1 MASLRRR
8 RNRDGSTS
16 WDVTVRRVGYP
27 TTCKSFPTKME
38 ADIWAARTEAAAAG
52 RTLTLAKST
61 TVATMLD
68 EVLPRLKN
76 PVGAVFAYWREAIGD
91 LRLIDVSATLIAK
104 HRDLLL
110 GAPCAGHGHKKKR
123 PRSTHTVRNY
133 LVELG
138 RAYQIA
144 MKELR
149 LVDSNPVAL
158 VSKPPASRWRV
169 RFLTDDELTRL
180 LEACRTS
187 DSPDLYSFVLFC
199 LTTGC
204 RKGEASALTWKNVDL
219 ERRWAIFPTTKNGT
233 ARGAPLTTTVT
244 DLLRARLRDTERMF
258 PVDITSAWHTAIAR
272 ADIKDFRFHDLRHHA
287 ASRLVMAGASLI
299 ETATVLG
306 HKTPAMTMRYAH
318 LAGAHTASLIDRV
331 MGGIR

>member
-38 ADIWAARTEAAAAG
+38 AELWAARTESAAAG
-52 RTLTLAKST
+52 RTLVLAKNTTLAK
-61 TVATMLD
+61 MLD
-68 EVLPRLKN
+68 AVLPRLKN
-76 PVGAVFAYWREAIGD
+76 PVACAFAYWREAIGD
-91 LRLIDVSATLIAK
+91 LRLVDVSPAVIAK

-110 GAPCAGHGHKKKR
+110 GAPCGGHKHKRQR
-123 PRSTHTVRNY
+123 PRGTHTVRNY

-138 RAYQIA
+138 RAYQVA

-149 LVDSNPVAL
+149 VVDSNPVAL

-169 RFLTDDELTRL
+169 RFLSDDEQTRL
-180 LEACRTS
+180 LDACRTS
-187 DSPDLYSFVLFC
+187 DSADLYPFVLFC

-204 RKGEASALTWKNVDL
+204 RKGEASALTWGNVDL
-219 ERRWAIFPTTKNGT
+219 ERRWAIFPTTKNGS
-233 ARGAPLTTTVT
+233 ARGAPLTQTVA
-244 DLLRARLRDTERMF
+244 DLLRARSRDGDRVF
-258 PVDITSAWHTAIAR
+258 PIDITSAWHTAVTRAGIA
-272 ADIKDFRFHDLRHHA
+272 DFRFHDLRHNA

-306 HKTPAMTMRYAH
+306 HKTPAMTMRYSH
-318 LAGAHTASLIDRV
+318 LAGAHTANLVDRV
-331 MGGIR
+331 MGDVA